1 MMGVVR
7 VGDHRRVAM
16 HRSALLGRRP
26 GSGRFYGREQTRVT
40 TTTTVYPQL
49 EVVHSRD
56 ISSGRMNDEIT
67 LHVYDSN
74 QSAEKHGTE
83 H

>member
-26 GSGRFYGREQTRVT
+26 GSGRFYGREQTRVS
-40 TTTTVYPQL
+40 VSQL
-49 EVVHSRD
+49 EGWGILVKKMMFLGRVITSL
-56 ISSGRMNDEIT
+56 SGFVEN
-67 LHVYDSN
+67 
-74 QSAEKHGTE
+74 
-83 H
+83 